1 MLNNTLMNDFPDFI
15 LNKFANLSDK
25 ILTWMSEYLKNKFKC
40 STKIYED
47 KYNKNDKDNKNVD
60 NITLEKK

>member
-1 MLNNTLMNDFPDFI
+1 
-15 LNKFANLSDK
+15 
-25 ILTWMSEYLKNKFKC
+25 MSEYLKNKFKC